1 MKLEKNSKAV
11 DYIGELIERYNKDST
26 IFSKALQI
34 FNTYKL
40 QSSWPHNFQIL
51 NKSLSLL
58 FGINHEDVLNFIE
71 NYVQLK
77 RNRQLKIDFNDI
89 EWPDNIKQ
97 GFVTELEIYYELV
110 KQDLNQAS
118 IARIKP
124 LKFSGLVRSQ
134 VPMSRT
140 KILKL
145 IRMDGKALEF
155 EVDRN
160 DVNAIIRTLEIM
172 VQDSCEIN
180 DEV

>member
-11 DYIGELIERYNKDST
+11 DYIGELIERYNRDST

-40 QSSWPHNFQIL
+40 QSSWPHNFQML
-51 NKSLSLL
+51 NRSISLL
-58 FGINHEDVLNFIE
+58 FGDEHEDVLNFIE

-77 RNRQLKIDFNDI
+77 RNRILKNDFNDI
-89 EWPDNIKQ
+89 VWPDNIRKE
-97 GFVTELEIYYELV
+97 FVTELEIYYELV

-134 VPMSRT
+134 VPMSQT

-145 IRMDGKALEF
+145 IRMDGEALEF

-172 VQDSCEIN
+172 IQDSCEIN